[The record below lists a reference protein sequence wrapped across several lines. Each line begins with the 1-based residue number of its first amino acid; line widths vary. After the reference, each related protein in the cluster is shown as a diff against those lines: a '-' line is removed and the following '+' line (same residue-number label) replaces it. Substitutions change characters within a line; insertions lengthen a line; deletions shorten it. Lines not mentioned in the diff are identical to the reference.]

1 MTLIL
6 NGTDNSATVPAV
18 QGGTAGTTTGVYYP
32 TTNQVAIATN
42 GTNAITIDASQNV
55 GVGTSSPTSKLNVN
69 GGSLPT
75 SGSAY
80 SLSLSSALAATRLTT
95 DASSKTS
102 FVGSYYDDT
111 TIEISQG
118 VSSGYVSGMV
128 IGARS
133 ATNATVTDAI
143 ALYTRS
149 TERARIDSSG
159 NLLVGQT
166 ATSNPPTST
175 KDIYA
180 GGLWLNPSNRT
191 AANAA
196 SAYWEASTGVFY
208 RSTSSLRYKTN
219 VVNYTK
225 GLQDVMNLRAVSF
238 NPKDGDKKDRV
249 YAGFIAEEI
258 DTLGLKEFVEY
269 DAEGLPDSVAYA
281 QITALLTKAI
291 QEQQAL
297 ITQLTDRIAALEAK

>member
-1 MTLIL
+1 MTVVI
-6 NGTDNSATVPAV
+6 S
-18 QGGTAGTTTGVYYP
+18 GTAGIQNVLGSAAAPAESNTTSSNTGVYFP
-32 TTNQVAIATN
+32 TSTSVGISTN
-42 GTNAITIDASQNV
+42 GTLAMTVDASQNV
-55 GVGTSSPTSKLNVN
+55 GIGTSSPLVPLVVKTDTDFVVGIGKTSAGTGARVVGLNLAQNAYKDFVVD
-69 GGSLPT
+69 GATVQFAT
-75 SGSAY
+75 SG
-80 SLSLSSALAATRLTT
+80 
-95 DASSKTS
+95 
-102 FVGSYYDDT
+102 
-111 TIEISQG
+111 
-118 VSSGYVSGMV
+118 
-128 IGARS
+128 
-133 ATNATVTDAI
+133 
-143 ALYTRS
+143 

-166 ATSNPPTST
+166 ATSTPPTST

-219 VVNYTK
+219 VVSYTK